1 METSFFGHL
10 RNLHTLSKVDSDDDT
25 DVHGNNYINHNDSD
39 TNDNENDND
48 LDDNDTHTTPAIVRF
63 CNDFLLR
70 FRIPILLAIMTV
82 IWPTGYLSFYSFQKY
97 TDSTFH
103 PVAGSPSRAAADA
116 FSDRYSEMNDFN
128 DPMRPALMI
137 VLNACNAN
145 TNSSLTDGRIDK
157 HGNSNTTS
165 YVSPAFAAAR
175 NFSLRLSDVLATK
188 CWDEP
193 CEDKKSE
200 EDDDDDNAGNATV
213 SDLTTTALVATNTN
227 TNANANS
234 TNNATTL
241 EHWLKVTSY
250 YSLQEDHLAWLA
262 TNLAT
267 PDGLTTFVQVQ
278 YVMPANVA
286 DRTRREKIKAL
297 LTIIQDYGDAY
308 IASQQEAGHES
319 YFTIEYTGIPFFQAD
334 LSVSTKKDLAH
345 MDMFVLPLALLFMGI
360 ILPRAHPGYAW
371 IIPLVTMISTVS
383 CWSLVMRQVCSVMQ
397 ITHFTPTIMMS
408 LSLGMGV
415 DYTMFLLARYLE
427 AIPRTTDTSDSA
439 TSRANKRRAV
449 AHMLT
454 KGGPVLL
461 LSGLTLMC
469 TFLGLLFLPL
479 QMLKSVGVGAAVSI
493 GCALLVNLTVVPVLL
508 YTRVGDW
515 IVQTDKSVTT
525 ATHYRIGETTE
536 DGDEDRDGDISNP
549 LVTPRHSS
557 QSAPPPPP
565 PSPPPSSIWHK
576 MCKHLL
582 HPYRGIIILLVTCQL
597 LYPVA
602 QYCTDM
608 RSSISFDLLLPSES
622 PSLQTFHSLGDK
634 VGWGRLNP
642 YRILF
647 DGKDANITMT
657 SAQGFGIMH
666 RVLDELIAID
676 HMNDETNG
684 STHVGMSD
692 EDAIAVTSH
701 ITEEMEHYNAA
712 WRNASQGIKCD
723 HDNLILFSKPKM
735 TTYIGIAM
743 LKNAGI
749 PHKVFI
755 SAKYCGQLSNC
766 PVEFL
771 HVLDKID
778 SVVTSQDMFATFAT
792 ATLATSPFSDEGI
805 AWLNAARETVQRL
818 QDGGALGGVKIHIQG
833 SAAIEFDALQAV
845 YASFPT
851 MVVITTL
858 VVFVLM
864 GVFFRSVFTPLRSI
878 LSICLTLAFS
888 FGLGVLVYQ
897 HGVFDWTGLR
907 ALTSIGD
914 EVCWLVP
921 IMTFSIIVGVALDY
935 DVFLIS
941 RILEYRLE
949 GYEHKTSIACG
960 LHATGG
966 IITAAGVIMAFA
978 FGSLMFSSNPVLYQW
993 SFLLTT
999 AVLLDTFL
1007 IRTVVVPIITGLAG
1021 RHCWWPRQLPEET
1034 ICMVEYE
1041 DRSEETY
1048 NLLRTLEES
1057 SEYEPLVGRTPGT
1070 P

>member
-10 RNLHTLSKVDSDDDT
+10 RNFQSPMLSKVDSDEDT
-25 DVHGNNYINHNDSD
+25 DVHANTNNNINHNDSSD
-39 TNDNENDND
+39 NDNEMD
-48 LDDNDTHTTPAIVRF
+48 LDDDDDDKTPAIVRS
-63 CNDFLLR
+63 CNDWFDR
-70 FRIPILLAIMTV
+70 FRLPILLAIMTI
-82 IWPTGYLSFYSFQKY
+82 IWPTGYYSFFSFQKY

-116 FSDRYSEMNDFN
+116 FADRYTETNDFN

-137 VLNACNAN
+137 VLNVNTAA
-145 TNSSLTDGRIDK
+145 TNSSLIDSRLHFNK
-157 HGNSNTTS
+157 TSNTST
-165 YVSPAFAAAR
+165 YLSPAYAAAR
-175 NFSLRLSDVLATK
+175 NFSLYLSDVLAAN
-188 CWDEP
+188 CWDEEP
-193 CEDKKSE
+193 CDDKKNDE
-200 EDDDDDNAGNATV
+200 AGNAT
-213 SDLTTTALVATNTN
+213 LATATTAVVAT
-227 TNANANS
+227 AKNS
-234 TNNATTL
+234 THHKNATTPVVL

-250 YSLQEDHLAWLA
+250 YSLQQDHLAWLA

-278 YVMPANVA
+278 YVMPGNVA

-297 LTIIQDYGDAY
+297 LTTIQDYGDEY
-308 IASQQEAGHES
+308 IASQQES

-345 MDMFVLPLALLFMGI
+345 MDMFVLPLALLFMGLV
-360 ILPRAHPGYAW
+360 LPRAHPGYAW

-383 CWSLVMRQVCSVMQ
+383 CWSLVMSQVCRAMQ

-427 AIPRTTDTSDSA
+427 AIPVSTTTTTTDTA
-439 TSRANKRRAV
+439 TSRSNKRRAV

-454 KGGPVLL
+454 QGGPVLL

-493 GCALLVNLTVVPVLL
+493 GCALLVNLMVVPVLL

-515 IVQTDKSVTT
+515 IVQKEKGVVTT
-525 ATHYRIGETTE
+525 ATHNSTGQTTE
-536 DGDEDRDGDISNP
+536 DEDGDGDVPNP
-549 LVTPRHSS
+549 LVTPRNYAPISPPP
-557 QSAPPPPP
+557 PPPPP
-565 PSPPPSSIWHK
+565 PSPPSSIWHK

-602 QYCTDM
+602 QYCTDVK
-608 RSSISFDLLLPSES
+608 SSISFDLLLPSES

-676 HMNDETNG
+676 HMEDDTNG
-684 STHVGMSD
+684 STHVGTSD
-692 EDAIAVTSH
+692 EDAMAVTSQ
-701 ITEEMEHYNAA
+701 ITEEMELYNAA
-712 WRNASQGIKCD
+712 WKNASQGIRSD
-723 HDNLILFSKPKM
+723 DDDLLLSSKPKV
-735 TTYIGIAM
+735 TTYNGIAM

-755 SAKYCGQLSNC
+755 SAKYCGQLPNC

-771 HVLDKID
+771 HVLDEID

-805 AWLNAARETVQRL
+805 VWLTAARETVQRL
-818 QDGGALGGVKIHIQG
+818 QDGGALGGVQIHIQG

-851 MVVITTL
+851 MVLITTL

-878 LSICLTLAFS
+878 LSICLTLSFS

-907 ALTSIGD
+907 ALTSVGD

-999 AVLLDTFL
+999 AVLLDTFI